1 MWDNVEAKI
10 RRAMN
15 GIRQAFRVRL
25 SRVNSS
31 GPVQTFQANG
41 LAGEQIQD
49 AELFQHYGF
58 TSNPPAG
65 TMGIVIPLGGRTSHS
80 VVVATESASYRIKAL
95 ASGEVA
101 IYTNEGAAI
110 TLKKGRIITV
120 DCDEYQVNC
129 KKYIVNANE
138 GADFNTPL
146 VKASGEIT
154 DKTSTLSH
162 VREIYDSHNH
172 PGDSGGTTGTPN
184 QSM

>member
-15 GIRQAFRVRL
+15 GVRQAFRVRL
-25 SRVNSS
+25 SRISS
-31 GPVQTFQANG
+31 VGPVQTFQANG

-110 TLKKGRIITV
+110 TLKKR
-120 DCDEYQVNC
+120 
-129 KKYIVNANE
+129 A
-138 GADFNTPL
+138 
-146 VKASGEIT
+146 
-154 DKTSTLSH
+154 
-162 VREIYDSHNH
+162 HNH
-172 PGDSGGTTGTPN
+172 S
-184 QSM
+184 

>member
-1 MWDNVEAKI
+1 
-10 RRAMN
+10 
-15 GIRQAFRVRL
+15 
-25 SRVNSS
+25 
-31 GPVQTFQANG
+31 
-41 LAGEQIQD
+41 QIQD

-95 ASGEVA
+95 QSGEVA
-101 IYTNEGAAI
+101 IYTDEGAAI

-138 GADFNTPL
+138 EADFNTPL
-146 VKASGEIT
+146 LNASGEIT
-154 DKTSTLSH
+154 DKTS
-162 VREIYDSHNH
+162 
-172 PGDSGGTTGTPN
+172 
-184 QSM
+184 